1 MFLMDVLLFGL
12 ALFGLVLVGLV
23 SGYHFKDF
31 CVQGEYMILDY
42 GLYIATCPNMSD
54 PWASQIDV
62 LNLCLN
68 NVDGALTFAENNVPG
83 YAGATC
89 NECFNHGEHSTVVTC
104 NCKNNN
110 GEVHYS
116 TIDLILGM
124 EKRRWLTQGLA
135 TNTDDERGLQ
145 IAIPNTIMCN
155 GFVGTLAALPP
166 QKV

>member
-1 MFLMDVLLFGL
+1 MFLMDILLFSL
-12 ALFGLVLVGLV
+12 ALVGPV

-31 CVQGEYMILDY
+31 CGQGEYMILDY

-54 PWASQIDV
+54 PWTSQIDV

-68 NVDGALTFAENNVPG
+68 NVDGVLTFAENSVPG

-104 NCKNNN
+104 NCKNNS
-110 GEVHYS
+110 GEEHYS
-116 TIDLILGM
+116 TIDL
-124 EKRRWLTQGLA
+124 
-135 TNTDDERGLQ
+135 NDERGLQ

-155 GFVGTLAALPP
+155 GFVGTLTAIPP